1 MNLLWTSE
9 TLVAAMD
16 GRPIGPMPD
25 GISGISI
32 DSRSLQPG
40 DAFFAI
46 KGEAMDGHDF
56 ATAAIKAGA
65 GVLVVAE
72 GKLPSLGRLTAPM
85 IVVEDVLVALEK
97 LGVASRDRSQAKII
111 AVTGSAGKTTTKEA
125 LRHVLSAVGKVHASA
140 QSFNNHWGVPLTLA
154 RMPADCDYAVFE
166 IGMNHPDEIRPLV
179 KMVRP
184 HVAIVTM
191 IAAAHLGFFRNL
203 DEIAKAK
210 AEIFEG
216 LEPGGAA
223 ILNRDDARFKLL
235 DKMAHAAGVE
245 HVYGFGENARST
257 FRLVKCEVHADHSDI
272 AARIGGHEVTARI
285 GAPGRHMVQNILAV
299 LGAARLV
306 GADLDKVALALA
318 DLSAERGRGKRY
330 VLRHPGGST
339 SSHPGGPTSS
349 HPGGPITLIDESYN
363 ANPASMAAA
372 MALLNATPVTG
383 EGRRIAVLGDML
395 ELGEYSAKLHA
406 ALAGLIVGTGT
417 QTVFLG
423 GPEMRALA
431 EALPGEI
438 RTEYRANV
446 EELKPVLFAALK
458 PGDVVMIK
466 SSKGIGFAKLVDALL
481 GKFPAETTIGKQT

>member
-9 TLVAAMD
+9 ALVTAMD
-16 GRPIGPMPD
+16 GRPLGPMPE

-72 GKLPSLGRLTAPM
+72 GKLPSLGRLTAP
-85 IVVEDVLVALEK
+85 IVVVEDVLVALEK
-97 LGVASRDRSQAKII
+97 LGVAARARSQAKII

-154 RMPADCDYAVFE
+154 RMPVDCDYAVFE

-216 LEPGGAA
+216 IEPDGAA

-257 FRLVKCEVHADHSDI
+257 FKLTKCELHADHSDI
-272 AARIGGHEVTARI
+272 AARIGGHDMIARI
-285 GAPGRHMVQNILAV
+285 GAPGRHMVQNVLAV
-299 LGAARLV
+299 LGAAHLV
-306 GADLDKVALALA
+306 SADLDKVVLALA
-318 DLSAERGRGKRY
+318 DLSAERGRGKRH
-330 VLRHPGGST
+330 VLR
-339 SSHPGGPTSS
+339 

-372 MALLNATPVTG
+372 MALLNTTPVAG

-395 ELGEYSAKLHA
+395 ELGDHSAKLHA
-406 ALAGLIVGTGT
+406 ALADLIVGTGT

-423 GPEMRALA
+423 GPEMKALA
-431 EALPGEI
+431 EALPAEI
-438 RTEYRANV
+438 QTEYRAGAA
-446 EELKPVLFAALK
+446 ELKPVLLAALK

-481 GKFPAETTIGKQT
+481 GKFPAESTTSKQT

>member
-1 MNLLWTSE
+1 MSVLWTADA
-9 TLVAAMD
+9 LVDAMG
-16 GRPIGPMPD
+16 GRPLGPMPE

-85 IVVEDVLVALEK
+85 IVVQDVLAALEK
-97 LGVASRDRSQAKII
+97 LGVAARARSKAKII

-154 RMPADCDYAVFE
+154 RMPDDCDYAVFE
-166 IGMNHPDEIRPLV
+166 IGMNHPGEIRPLV

-184 HVAIVTM
+184 HVAIVTL
-191 IAAAHLGFFRNL
+191 IAAAHLGFFKNL

-216 LEPGGAA
+216 IEPGGAA
-223 ILNRDDARFKLL
+223 LLNRDDGRWKLL
-235 DKMAHAAGVE
+235 DKMARAAGVE
-245 HVYGFGENARST
+245 HVFGFGENARST
-257 FRLVKCEVHADHSDI
+257 YKLTKCELHADHSDI
-272 AARIGGHEVTARI
+272 TARIGGQDVTARI
-285 GAPGRHMVQNILAV
+285 GAPGRHMVQNVLAV
-299 LGAARLV
+299 LGAAHLV
-306 GADLDKVALALA
+306 EADIGKAAEALA
-318 DLSAERGRGKRY
+318 DLSAERGRGKRH
-330 VLRHPGGST
+330 VLRHPKGL
-339 SSHPGGPTSS
+339 
-349 HPGGPITLIDESYN
+349 ITLIDESYN

-372 MALLNATPVTG
+372 MALLNATPVSG

-395 ELGEYSAKLHA
+395 ELGDHSAKLHA
-406 ALAGLIVGTGT
+406 ALAELIVGTGT

-423 GPEMRALA
+423 GPEMQALA
-431 EALPGEI
+431 DVLPVEI
-438 RTEYRANV
+438 ATEYRPGA
-446 EELKPVLFAALK
+446 EELKPLLLSALK
-458 PGDVVMIK
+458 AGDVVMIK
-466 SSKGIGFAKLVDALL
+466 SSKGIGFSKLVEALL
-481 GKFPAETTIGKQT
+481 GKYPAEAAGTKQN

>member
-1 MNLLWTSE
+1 MSLLWTSE
-9 TLVAAMD
+9 ALVAAMD
-16 GRPIGPMPD
+16 GRPIGPMPE

-85 IVVEDVLVALEK
+85 IVVEDVLAALEK
-97 LGVASRDRSQAKII
+97 LGIAARARSGAKII

-125 LRHVLSAVGKVHASA
+125 LRHALSTVGKVHASA

-154 RMPADCDYAVFE
+154 RMPDDCDYAVFE

-191 IAAAHLGFFRNL
+191 IAAAHLGFFRSL

-216 LEPGGAA
+216 LEPDGAA

-235 DKMAHAAGVE
+235 DKLAHAAGVE

-257 FRLVKCEVHADHSDI
+257 FKLVTCELHADHSDI
-272 AARIGGHEVTARI
+272 TARISGHEVTARI
-285 GAPGRHMVQNILAV
+285 GAPGRHMVQNVLAV
-299 LGAARLV
+299 LGAAHLV
-306 GADLDKVALALA
+306 GADLDRVALALA
-318 DLSAERGRGKRY
+318 DLSAERGRGKRH
-330 VLRHPGGST
+330 VLRLRGGS
-339 SSHPGGPTSS
+339 
-349 HPGGPITLIDESYN
+349 ITLIDESYN
-363 ANPASMAAA
+363 ANPASMGAAI
-372 MALLNATPVTG
+372 ALLNATPVTG

-395 ELGEYSAKLHA
+395 ELGDHSAKLHA
-406 ALAGLIVGTGT
+406 ALADLIVGTGT

-431 EALPGEI
+431 ETLPGEI
-438 RTEYRANV
+438 KTEYRAGV
-446 EELKPVLFAALK
+446 EELK

-481 GKFPAETTIGKQT
+481 GKFPAETTTKQT

>member
-1 MNLLWTSE
+1 MSLLWTSE
-9 TLVAAMD
+9 ALVAATD
-16 GRPIGPMPD
+16 GRPLGPMPE

-56 ATAAIKAGA
+56 VTAAIKAGA

-72 GKLPSLGRLTAPM
+72 GKLPSLGRLTAPI
-85 IVVEDVLVALEK
+85 IVVDDVLVALEK
-97 LGVASRDRSQAKII
+97 LGVAARARSQAKII

-216 LEPGGAA
+216 LEPDGAA
-223 ILNRDDARFKLL
+223 VLNRDDARFKLL
-235 DKMAHAAGVE
+235 YKMAQAASVE
-245 HVYGFGENARST
+245 HIHGFGENARST
-257 FRLVKCEVHADHSDI
+257 FKLVKCELHADHSDI
-272 AARIGGHEVTARI
+272 VARISGHDIIARI
-285 GAPGRHMVQNILAV
+285 GAPGRHMVQNVLAV
-299 LGAARLV
+299 LGAAHLV

-318 DLSAERGRGKRY
+318 DLSAERGRGKRH
-330 VLRHPGGST
+330 VLRHPGGPISGRA
-339 SSHPGGPTSS
+339 GGPISS
-349 HPGGPITLIDESYN
+349 QAGGSITLIDESYN

-395 ELGEYSAKLHA
+395 ELGDHSAKLHA
-406 ALAGLIVGTGT
+406 ALADLIVGTGT
-417 QTVFLG
+417 RTVFLG
-423 GPEMRALA
+423 GPEMRSLA
-431 EALPGEI
+431 EALPDDI
-438 RTEYRANV
+438 RTEYRAGV
-446 EELKPVLFAALK
+446 EELKPVLLAALK

-481 GKFPAETTIGKQT
+481 GKFPAETTTSNQT

>member
-1 MNLLWTSE
+1 MSVLWTSDA
-9 TLVAAMD
+9 LVDAMG
-16 GRPIGPMPD
+16 GRPLGPMPE

-85 IVVEDVLVALEK
+85 IVVQDVLAALEK
-97 LGVASRDRSQAKII
+97 LGVAARARSSAKII

-125 LRHVLSAVGKVHASA
+125 LRHVLSAVGTVHASA

-154 RMPADCDYAVFE
+154 RMPGDCDYAVFE
-166 IGMNHPDEIRPLV
+166 IGMNHPGEIRPLV

-216 LEPGGAA
+216 IEPGGAA
-223 ILNRDDARFKLL
+223 LLNRDDARWKLL
-235 DKMAHAAGVE
+235 DKMARAAGVE
-245 HVYGFGENARST
+245 HVFGFGENARST
-257 FRLVKCEVHADHSDI
+257 YKLTKCELHADHSDI
-272 AARIGGHEVTARI
+272 TARIGGQDVTARI
-285 GAPGRHMVQNILAV
+285 GAPGRHMVQNVLAV
-299 LGAARLV
+299 LGAAHLV
-306 GADLDKVALALA
+306 EADIGKVALALA
-318 DLSAERGRGKRY
+318 DLSAERGRGKRHM
-330 VLRHPGGST
+330 LRHPK
-339 SSHPGGPTSS
+339 
-349 HPGGPITLIDESYN
+349 GPITLIDESYN

-395 ELGEYSAKLHA
+395 ELGDHSAKLHA
-406 ALAGLIVGTGT
+406 ALAELIVGTGT
-417 QTVFLG
+417 HTVFLG

-431 EALPGEI
+431 DILPDEI
-438 RTEYRANV
+438 KTEYRAGA
-446 EELKPVLFAALK
+446 EELKPLLLSTLK
-458 PGDVVMIK
+458 AGDVVMIK
-466 SSKGIGFAKLVDALL
+466 SSKGIGFSKLVEALL
-481 GKFPAETTIGKQT
+481 GKYPAEAAGTKQN

>member
-1 MNLLWTSE
+1 MSLLWTSE
-9 TLVAAMD
+9 ALVVAMD
-16 GRPIGPMPD
+16 GRPLGPMPE

-56 ATAAIKAGA
+56 ATAAIKGGA

-72 GKLPSLGRLTAPM
+72 GKLPSLGRLTAPI
-85 IVVEDVLVALEK
+85 IVVEDVLAALEK
-97 LGVASRDRSQAKII
+97 LGVAARARSEDMII

-154 RMPADCDYAVFE
+154 RMPVDCDYAVFE

-203 DEIAKAK
+203 DEIAKDK

-216 LEPGGAA
+216 LEPEGAA
-223 ILNRDDARFKLL
+223 ILNRDDARWKLL

-257 FRLVKCEVHADHSDI
+257 FKLVKCELHADHSDI
-272 AARIGGHEVTARI
+272 SARVGGHEVTARI
-285 GAPGRHMVQNILAV
+285 GAPGRHMVQNVLAV
-299 LGAARLV
+299 LGAAHLV
-306 GADLDKVALALA
+306 GADLDRVALALA
-318 DLSAERGRGKRY
+318 DLSAERGRGKRH
-330 VLRHPGGST
+330 VLR
-339 SSHPGGPTSS
+339 

-363 ANPASMAAA
+363 ANPASMGAA

-395 ELGEYSAKLHA
+395 ELGDHSAKMHA
-406 ALAGLIVGTGT
+406 ALADLIVGTGT

-431 EALPGEI
+431 QTLPAEI
-438 RTEYRANV
+438 KTEYRAGA
-446 EELKPVLFAALK
+446 EELKPVLLAALK

-481 GKFPAETTIGKQT
+481 GKFPAETTSKQT

>member
-1 MNLLWTSE
+1 MSVLWTADA
-9 TLVAAMD
+9 LVDAMG
-16 GRPIGPMPD
+16 GRPLGPMPE

-85 IVVEDVLVALEK
+85 IVVQDVLAALEK
-97 LGVASRDRSQAKII
+97 LGVAARARSKAKII

-154 RMPADCDYAVFE
+154 RMPDDCDYAVFE
-166 IGMNHPDEIRPLV
+166 IGMNHPGEIRPLV

-184 HVAIVTM
+184 HVAIVTL
-191 IAAAHLGFFRNL
+191 IAAAHLGFFKNL

-216 LEPGGAA
+216 IEPGGAA
-223 ILNRDDARFKLL
+223 LLNRDDGRWKLL
-235 DKMAHAAGVE
+235 DKMARAAGVE
-245 HVYGFGENARST
+245 HVFGFGENARST
-257 FRLVKCEVHADHSDI
+257 YKLTKCELHADHSDI
-272 AARIGGHEVTARI
+272 TARIGGQDVTARI
-285 GAPGRHMVQNILAV
+285 GAPGRHMVQNVLAV
-299 LGAARLV
+299 LGAAHLAE
-306 GADLDKVALALA
+306 ADIGKVAEALA
-318 DLSAERGRGKRY
+318 DLSAERGRGKRH
-330 VLRHPGGST
+330 VLRHPK
-339 SSHPGGPTSS
+339 
-349 HPGGPITLIDESYN
+349 GPITLIDESYN

-395 ELGEYSAKLHA
+395 ELGDHSAKLHA
-406 ALAGLIVGTGT
+406 ALAELIVGTGT

-423 GPEMRALA
+423 GPEMQALA
-431 EALPGEI
+431 DVLPAEI
-438 RTEYRANV
+438 ATEYRPGA
-446 EELKPVLFAALK
+446 EELKPLLLSALK
-458 PGDVVMIK
+458 AGDVVMIK
-466 SSKGIGFAKLVDALL
+466 SSKGIGFSKLVEALL
-481 GKFPAETTIGKQT
+481 GKYPAEAAGTKQN

>member
-1 MNLLWTSE
+1 MSVLWTADA
-9 TLVAAMD
+9 LVDAMG
-16 GRPIGPMPD
+16 GRPLGPMPE

-85 IVVEDVLVALEK
+85 IVVQDVLAALEK
-97 LGVASRDRSQAKII
+97 LGVAARARSKAKII

-154 RMPADCDYAVFE
+154 RMPDDCDYAVFE
-166 IGMNHPDEIRPLV
+166 IGMNHPGEIRPLV

-184 HVAIVTM
+184 HVAIVTL
-191 IAAAHLGFFRNL
+191 IAAAHLGFFKNL

-216 LEPGGAA
+216 IEPGGAA
-223 ILNRDDARFKLL
+223 LLNRDDGRWKLL
-235 DKMAHAAGVE
+235 DKMARAAGVE
-245 HVYGFGENARST
+245 HVFGFGENARST
-257 FRLVKCEVHADHSDI
+257 YKLTKCELHADHSDI
-272 AARIGGHEVTARI
+272 TARIGGQDIVARI
-285 GAPGRHMVQNILAV
+285 GAPGRHMVQNVLAV
-299 LGAARLV
+299 LGAAHLV
-306 GADLDKVALALA
+306 DADLGKVAEALA
-318 DLSAERGRGKRY
+318 DLSAERGRGKRH
-330 VLRHPGGST
+330 VLRHPKGL
-339 SSHPGGPTSS
+339 
-349 HPGGPITLIDESYN
+349 ITLIDESYN

-395 ELGEYSAKLHA
+395 ELGDHSAKLHA
-406 ALAGLIVGTGT
+406 ALAELIVGTGT
-417 QTVFLG
+417 NTVFLG
-423 GPEMRALA
+423 GPEMLALA
-431 EALPGEI
+431 DILPDEI
-438 RTEYRANV
+438 AAEYRAGA
-446 EELKPVLFAALK
+446 EELKPLLLSALK
-458 PGDVVMIK
+458 AGDVVMVK
-466 SSKGIGFAKLVDALL
+466 SSKGIGFSKLVEALL
-481 GKFPAETTIGKQT
+481 GKYPAEAAGTKQN

>member
-9 TLVAAMD
+9 ALVAAMD
-16 GRPIGPMPD
+16 GRPLGPMPE

-72 GKLPSLGRLTAPM
+72 GKLPSLGRLTAP
-85 IVVEDVLVALEK
+85 IVVVEDVLVALEK
-97 LGVASRDRSQAKII
+97 LGVAARARSQAKII

-154 RMPADCDYAVFE
+154 RMPVDCDYAVFE

-216 LEPGGAA
+216 IEPDGAA

-257 FRLVKCEVHADHSDI
+257 FKLTKCELHADHSDI
-272 AARIGGHEVTARI
+272 AARIGGHDMIARI
-285 GAPGRHMVQNILAV
+285 GAPGRHMVQNVLAV
-299 LGAARLV
+299 LGAAHLV
-306 GADLDKVALALA
+306 GADLDKVVLALA
-318 DLSAERGRGKRY
+318 DLSAERGRGKRH
-330 VLRHPGGST
+330 VLR
-339 SSHPGGPTSS
+339 

-372 MALLNATPVTG
+372 MALLNTTPVTG

-395 ELGEYSAKLHA
+395 ELGDHSAKLHA
-406 ALAGLIVGTGT
+406 ALADLIVGTGT

-423 GPEMRALA
+423 GPEMKALA
-431 EALPGEI
+431 EALPAEI
-438 RTEYRANV
+438 KTEYRAGAA
-446 EELKPVLFAALK
+446 ELKPVLLAALK

-481 GKFPAETTIGKQT
+481 GKFPAESTTSKQT